1 MIDVKDRILMIDT
14 ETTNNFDDPFVY
26 DTGYQIFSLAEG
38 TLLERSF
45 VNADVFFRDD
55 LMKDA
60 YFADK
65 IPQYLDD
72 VRNGK
77 RIAKLWKVIKN
88 AIYSDCKNYNVKI
101 ACAHNA
107 IFDSR
112 ALNKTQRYITT
123 SRYRYVLPFCVEWWD
138 TLKMARLTLKDNETY
153 NRFCYNHGF
162 ITQNGQAQMTAEVIY
177 RYLTQNLDFEEEHTG
192 LEDVRIERKIFE
204 YCWVNDPSIDGR
216 LWV

>member
-55 LMKDA
+55 LMRDA

-88 AIYSDCKNYNVKI
+88 AIYCDCKNFDVKI

-107 IFDSR
+107 MFDSR

-123 SRYRYVLPFCVEWWD
+123 SRYRYVLPFGVEWWD

-153 NRFCYNHGF
+153 QRFCFNHGF
-162 ITQNGQAQMTAEVIY
+162 ITQNGQPQFTAEVIY
-177 RYLTQNLDFEEEHTG
+177 RYLIQNTEFEEEHTG
-192 LEDVRIERKIFE
+192 LEDVKIERKIFE
-204 YCWVNDPSIDGR
+204 YCWVNDPTIDGR